1 MKNGIKHVTD
11 VMLAAVL
18 QKLIAIFLYTPSVAF
33 KVSIFSLLIPDI
45 PAKFFK
51 EPRNR
56 PLKCEP
62 EK

>member
-1 MKNGIKHVTD
+1 MKNGIKHITD

-18 QKLIAIFLYTPSVAF
+18 QKLIPILYSPSVAF
-33 KVSIFSLLIPDI
+33 KVSIFSLCIPDI

-56 PLKCEP
+56 PSKCEP